1 MNKPETT
8 WLSQE
13 AYDRLKDELAEL
25 ITVKRSEIAKK
36 IQEAR
41 EEGDLS
47 ENGGYQAAKEEQ
59 GRIEARINRLEEMLS
74 TAEVGEAPK
83 SHGVVEQGV
92 VVSCELNGNA
102 TKFLLGSSE
111 ILEGT
116 GSELDVYSTGS
127 PIGTAVMGKKIG
139 DEVEYDSPTGK
150 KITVKITGVENLKL

>member
-13 AYDRLKDELAEL
+13 AFDRLKDELGDL
-25 ITVKRSEIAKK
+25 ITNKRSEIAKK

-59 GRIEARINRLEEMLS
+59 GRIEARINRLEQMLAS
-74 TAEVGEAPK
+74 AEVGEAPE

-92 VVSCELNGNA
+92 VVSCELNGNL
-102 TKFLLGSSE
+102 TKFLLGSQE

-116 GSELDVYSTGS
+116 GSELDVYSTDS
-127 PIGTAVMGKKIG
+127 PIGLAVMGKKIG
-139 DEVEYDSPTGK
+139 EEIEYESPNGK
-150 KITVKITGVENLKL
+150 KIKVKITGVENLKI

>member
-13 AYDRLKDELAEL
+13 AFDRLKDELGDL
-25 ITVKRSEIAKK
+25 ITNKRSEIAKK

-59 GRIEARINRLEEMLS
+59 GRIEARINRLEQMLAS
-74 TAEVGEAPK
+74 AEVGEAPE

-92 VVSCELNGNA
+92 VVSCELNGNP
-102 TKFLLGSSE
+102 TKFLLGSQE

-116 GSELDVYSTGS
+116 GSELDVYSTDS
-127 PIGTAVMGKKIG
+127 PIGLAVMGKKIG
-139 DEVEYDSPTGK
+139 EEIEYDSPNGK
-150 KITVKITGVENLKL
+150 KIKVKITGVENLKI

>member
-13 AYDRLKDELAEL
+13 AYDRLKDELGDL
-25 ITVKRSEIAKK
+25 ITNKRSEIAKK

-127 PIGTAVMGKKIG
+127 PIGTAVLGKKIG

>member
-13 AYDRLKDELAEL
+13 AYDRLKDELADL
-25 ITVKRSEIAKK
+25 ITNKRSEIAKK

-92 VVSCELNGNA
+92 VVSCELNGNP

-127 PIGTAVMGKKIG
+127 PIGAAVMGKKIG
-139 DEVEYDSPTGK
+139 DEVEYDSPNGK
-150 KITVKITGVENLKL
+150 KIKVKITGVENLKT

>member
-13 AYDRLKDELAEL
+13 AYDRLKDELADL

-74 TAEVGEAPK
+74 SAEVGEAPK

-92 VVSCELNGNA
+92 VVSCELNGNP

-116 GSELDVYSTGS
+116 DSELDVYSTGS
-127 PIGTAVMGKKIG
+127 PIGNAVMGKKIG

-150 KITVKITGVENLKL
+150 KIKVKITGVENLKI

>member
-13 AYDRLKDELAEL
+13 AYDRLKDELGDL
-25 ITVKRSEIAKK
+25 ITNKRSEIAKK

-150 KITVKITGVENLKL
+150 KITVKITAVENLKL

>member
-13 AYDRLKDELAEL
+13 AYDRLKDELGDL
-25 ITVKRSEIAKK
+25 ITNKRSEIAKK

-150 KITVKITGVENLKL
+150 KIKVKITGVENLKL

>member
-1 MNKPETT
+1 MNKPQTT

-13 AYDRLKDELAEL
+13 AFDRLKDELGDL
-25 ITVKRSEIAKK
+25 ITNKRSEIAKK

-59 GRIEARINRLEEMLS
+59 GRIEARINRLEEMLANS
-74 TAEVGEAPK
+74 EVGDAPE
-83 SHGVVEQGV
+83 SHGFVEQGV
-92 VVSCELNGNA
+92 VVSCELNGNK

-116 GSELDVYSTGS
+116 GSELDVYSTES
-127 PIGTAVMGKKIG
+127 PIGAAVFGKKIG
-139 DEVEYDSPTGK
+139 DEIEYDSPNGK
-150 KITVKITGVENLKL
+150 KIKVKITGIERLKI